1 MIAQPELHYVIGVTN
16 WVFNLSKKVLGS
28 NKYYKLVE
36 WCQHHGITIHG
47 YQGGGLDGNN
57 SKKFLKYAKSLSE
70 LLPESVSPAVTDLLS
85 KFDNVVS
92 GCFSYYLSENYCLL
106 LDQFKT
112 SVWEL
117 ISVWKQQFG
126 TELSVPWKV
135 HMVMC
140 HVKPQLDSTG
150 EGLAGDSEQTGES
163 GHSKMKKEMARYKQ
177 DLTNTHHGERTLAGV
192 KRFVSKRIH

>member
-1 MIAQPELHYVIGVTN
+1 M
-16 WVFNLSKKVLGS
+16 
-28 NKYYKLVE
+28 
-36 WCQHHGITIHG
+36 
-47 YQGGGLDGNN
+47 
-57 SKKFLKYAKSLSE
+57 
-70 LLPESVSPAVTDLLS
+70 
-85 KFDNVVS
+85 
-92 GCFSYYLSENYCLL
+92 
-106 LDQFKT
+106 
-112 SVWEL
+112 
-117 ISVWKQQFG
+117 WKQQFG

-163 GHSKMKKEMARYKQ
+163 GHSKMKKEMARYKR